1 MKKLM
6 KSKDNSVIMGVCG
19 GIGEYFNIDP
29 LVIRVLWAVSL
40 IPFFTTSIIIYLIC
54 GFIMPYDD
62 GVIRQDDNGESTTST
77 NINNNLLI
85 GGLLVL
91 VGAFFLA
98 REFIPNFM
106 SIMRLWPVLL
116 IVAGIYV
123 IFKKMD

>member
-1 MKKLM
+1 M

>member
-62 GVIRQDDNGESTTST
+62 GVIRQDDNEESTSY

-85 GGLLVL
+85 GGLLIL

-98 REFIPNFM
+98 REFLPNFM
-106 SIMRLWPVLL
+106 NIVRLWPALL